1 MNGRLYFRQQIPR
14 LLLHLSGM
22 ILLAGFLALN
32 GNGADSVI
40 LILSVWIAALA
51 AGTAAGYRRRKKQLD
66 NLLSLTEQLPRRCLI
81 AEVMEKPERAED
93 QVWYRILKT
102 AGKSMLEEIGEI
114 RREQEEYREYIEQW
128 IHEIKTPI
136 AAAELL
142 CENNRRRIPRELL
155 TELEKIG
162 HFTEQA
168 LYYARSGQAEKDYLV
183 REIRLFSP
191 VHQAIAENKYLLLEN
206 GVRVEVGE
214 TEDLVFSDG
223 KWLCFILSQLILNA
237 VRYRSERPL
246 IRFRADRG
254 ENEIILSVEDNGV
267 GIEESDLPRIFEKGF
282 TGKNGREISPEATGI
297 GLYLCRRLCGKLGI
311 GIRAESSPAGTAISL
326 TFPMSDY
333 ILGVR
338 EK

>member
-206 GVRVEVGE
+206 GVRVEVE
-214 TEDLVFSDG
+214 AVSYTHLDVYKRQADG
-223 KWLCFILSQLILNA
+223 GPAQPCTI
-237 VRYRSERPL
+237 RSRRNTA
-246 IRFRADRG
+246 IR
-254 ENEIILSVEDNGV
+254 
-267 GIEESDLPRIFEKGF
+267 
-282 TGKNGREISPEATGI
+282 ISPMW
-297 GLYLCRRLCGKLGI
+297 
-311 GIRAESSPAGTAISL
+311 ISWMK
-326 TFPMSDY
+326 TDP
-333 ILGVR
+333 
-338 EK
+338 